1 MSAVEISGNKDNR
14 SVNCTSIRTKHRD
27 RTRNLK
33 MATNH
38 PETAG
43 AECPVVS
50 AQSRPI
56 LTSTSPDTHPCPY
69 PIPHKQ
75 APHLLPGMQTRV
87 LETSVHLWLTPPN
100 GKGNKA
106 GWCGVSCPSESV
118 LTSVRNTSSTSPA
131 AVTPRVNEYCSSFLS
146 VSHQQTEISNLFR
159 MWGRMSLGVK
169 GLIGDAG
176 GGSGGEE
183 Q

>member
-1 MSAVEISGNKDNR
+1 M
-14 SVNCTSIRTKHRD
+14 
-27 RTRNLK
+27 
-33 MATNH
+33 
-38 PETAG
+38 
-43 AECPVVS
+43 
-50 AQSRPI
+50 
-56 LTSTSPDTHPCPY
+56 LT
-69 PIPHKQ
+69 
-75 APHLLPGMQTRV
+75 
-87 LETSVHLWLTPPN
+87 E
-100 GKGNKA
+100 
-106 GWCGVSCPSESV
+106 
-118 LTSVRNTSSTSPA
+118 A